1 MKQTLNSKL
10 SIFGSHRMPSCRSK
24 SACPLAPLQ
33 PNSLHKRRFNP
44 RRVFHPSN
52 PRRDGLCSSEAE
64 LSESCR
70 VDFFPSPFK
79 DASD

>member
-24 SACPLAPLQ
+24 SACPLAPSQ
-33 PNSLHKRRFNP
+33 PNSLHKRNQP
-44 RRVFHPSN
+44 PSQVFHPSN

-64 LSESCR
+64 LSESWKGG
-70 VDFFPSPFK
+70 FFLHLSRMPR
-79 DASD
+79 D